1 MRPADLVGLP
11 AALAQEVDVD
21 GLTDAIDTGGLDAV
35 DWITAGIIAVV
46 AVVGAVVASRLVSR
60 LMQRRGTESL
70 VGDLVGRLAA
80 YVIVAIGLVYALAVL
95 GVRIAPLLGALG
107 IAGIALA
114 FALRDILENFV
125 AGLLLQIRRPFD
137 KGDQIVT
144 GEIEGTVREVN
155 ARSVVIDTP
164 DAEQVVVP
172 SAELINQPIV
182 NLTAHPVRRTTLEVG
197 VAYATDLD
205 RAKEVIEAALADVE
219 GVAAQPAPETR
230 VFQFGESS
238 IDIAVRY
245 WHEPRIATMWRV
257 RDEVARAVKRSF
269 DEAGI
274 EIPFPQRVLWTGDG
288 GGA

>member
-1 MRPADLVGLP
+1 MDHTDP
-11 AALAQEVDVD
+11 AAPTRP
-21 GLTDAIDTGGLDAV
+21 G
-35 DWITAGIIAVV
+35 AGRQARRRLL
-46 AVVGAVVASRLVSR
+46 GAGA
-60 LMQRRGTESL
+60 M
-70 VGDLVGRLAA
+70 
-80 YVIVAIGLVYALAVL
+80 
-95 GVRIAPLLGALG
+95 APLLGALG

-144 GEIEGTVREVN
+144 GDYEGTVREVN
-155 ARSVVIDTP
+155 ARSVVVDTP
-164 DAEQVVVP
+164 AGEQVVVP

-205 RAKEVIEAALADVE
+205 RAKEVIEEALAGIA
-219 GVAAQPAPETR
+219 GVAPSPPAETR

-245 WHEPRIATMWRV
+245 WHEPRISTMWEV

-274 EIPFPQRVLWTGDG
+274 EIPFPQRVLWTGQDEED
-288 GGA
+288 

>member
-182 NLTAHPVRRTTLEVG
+182 NLTAHPMRRTTLEVG

-274 EIPFPQRVLWTGDG
+274 EIPFPQRVLWTGDD